1 MVVRNAAGDHVID
14 TILTLDKE
22 DLTGAAVELVEAR
35 QRLKG
40 AIALQAVTNQA
51 QNRAEDKESFL
62 KYLNHCLEL
71 IDCQFKVLA
80 KSWQDEQEDG
90 IAGCFH
96 GLRYDVTKVTEQK
109 AK

>member
-40 AIALQAVTNQA
+40 AIALQAVTYHELSKTDDK
-51 QNRAEDKESFL
+51 AEYL
-62 KYLNHCLEL
+62 KNLNYCLGTFDRE
-71 IDCQFKVLA
+71 FKRLA
-80 KSWQDEQEDG
+80 KWWQDEREDG
-90 IAGCFH
+90 IAGSCY
-96 GLRYDVTKVTEQK
+96 GLRYDVTKVTE
-109 AK
+109 